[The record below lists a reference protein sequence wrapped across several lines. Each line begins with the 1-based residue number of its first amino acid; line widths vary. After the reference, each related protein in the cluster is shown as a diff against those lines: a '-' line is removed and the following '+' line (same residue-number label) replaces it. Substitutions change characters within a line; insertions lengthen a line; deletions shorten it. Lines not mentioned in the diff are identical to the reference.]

1 MSLPETVSGF
11 GKSSEVNDGRQR
23 SDSKEEWTQWTSL
36 SGHHFKATEVF
47 SCFVEGVEVK
57 SAFSSHQKTKGQIF
71 KLQRKEK
78 WGKSQILVKMT
89 AFFREL

>member
-1 MSLPETVSGF
+1 MSISETVSGF

-47 SCFVEGVEVK
+47 SCFVAGVEGK
-57 SAFSSHQKTKGQIF
+57 SAFSSHQIF

-78 WGKSQILVKMT
+78 WGTSQILVKMT